1 MDALAPLMPPVDE
14 TNAAFWEGA
23 RVGELR
29 VQRCVDSGR
38 LIFPPRALSPWGRHA
53 EPAWEVVSGRGQ
65 IWSFVIPHPP
75 LIPQFSELAPYNV
88 ILVALDED
96 PTLRMV
102 GNLISEP
109 GAPINSVASQEI
121 EIGARVRVVFEAE
134 SEELP
139 LPRWV
144 RD

>member
-1 MDALAPLMPPVDE
+1 M
-14 TNAAFWEGA
+14 
-23 RVGELR
+23 
-29 VQRCVDSGR
+29 
-38 LIFPPRALSPWGRHA
+38 
-53 EPAWEVVSGRGQ
+53 
-65 IWSFVIPHPP
+65 
-75 LIPQFSELAPYNV
+75 

-109 GAPINSVASQEI
+109 GAAINSVPSQEI